1 MYTQSV
7 REDTDAACCVGFSD
21 SFFVVDRITW
31 AAKLAVLPIR
41 QKMSI
46 FVEKNCVLKPK
57 IKPDLDS
64 DQTLGDKIKI

>member
-1 MYTQSV
+1 MDQSTAHLYTQSV

-46 FVEKNCVLKPK
+46 FVEKTV
-57 IKPDLDS
+57 S
-64 DQTLGDKIKI
+64 